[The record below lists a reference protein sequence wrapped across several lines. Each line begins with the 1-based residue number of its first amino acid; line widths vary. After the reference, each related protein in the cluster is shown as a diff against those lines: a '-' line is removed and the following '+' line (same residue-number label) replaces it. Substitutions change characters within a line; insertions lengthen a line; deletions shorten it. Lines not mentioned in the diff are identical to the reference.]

1 MTQKPIPGTANVYA
15 LFPDQAADDADFDRL
30 RRAARSIVA
39 AVEEQKAAIADFR
52 ATLNELRQ
60 STDKLQRTTVHNL
73 GSVGRVADTLSSK
86 NQG

>member
-1 MTQKPIPGTANVYA
+1 MTPKPIPGTANVYA

-52 ATLNELRQ
+52 ATLDELRQ
-60 STDKLQRTTVHNL
+60 STDRLQRSTLKNL
-73 GSVGRVADTLSSK
+73 DIVGRASDTQSSK